1 MLKVL
6 LPGRLKNRTGFKN
19 FVVVP
24 PTRIPGVRIMYKQ
37 KKVIICTY
45 KTGQS
50 MYHKRTKILPIILI
64 FLIFN
69 H

>member
-1 MLKVL
+1 
-6 LPGRLKNRTGFKN
+6 LKNRTDFKN

-24 PTRIPGVRIMYKQ
+24 PTRIPRYVLCIG
-37 KKVIICTY
+37 KKGDYLTY
-45 KTGQS
+45 KTGHS
-50 MYHKRTKILPIILI
+50 MYHKRTKNFPIILI